1 MDLGIV
7 PQDASRREMNSTDD
21 WDALSPAEQQYE
33 AKRMAVYAGMVSA
46 MDAEIGRLQN
56 FLAERG
62 KLANT
67 LFIFT
72 SDNGAEASGAP
83 KQDTAGNRWS
93 LSRQGYSID
102 ESTLGTQGSFNT
114 ISPSFASAAASPL
127 AEYKFH
133 AGEGGMRV
141 PLIISGPTVQAK
153 DGITHAFAWATDI
166 AATILSAAG
175 VSHPNERFAGRPILP
190 MTGKTSCPSSLTPKR
205 GYTRRM
211 NSLAMNLQETARC
224 SKATSS
230 SFKASHLSEMGSGV
244 YTTLPPTLV
253 RRTI

>member
-114 ISPSFASAAASPL
+114 ISPSFASAAASRSPNTSFTQGKAACACRSL
-127 AEYKFH
+127 FLVQRFRQRMGSRMRSPGRLTSLPPFCRPRACLTQTSASP
-133 AGEGGMRV
+133 AG
-141 PLIISGPTVQAK
+141 P
-153 DGITHAFAWATDI
+153 
-166 AATILSAAG
+166 
-175 VSHPNERFAGRPILP
+175 
-190 MTGKTSCPSSLTPKR
+190 SCP
-205 GYTRRM
+205 
-211 NSLAMNLQETARC
+211 
-224 SKATSS
+224 
-230 SFKASHLSEMGSGV
+230 
-244 YTTLPPTLV
+244 
-253 RRTI
+253 